1 MKGLQFSLRSAPLF
15 EGVGATELADIE
27 QRCAWRRYSAGEEIL
42 GYQDETDDVYFIAA
56 GRAKVTIYSARG
68 RAVDFR
74 DLRQG
79 DMFGEYAAI
88 DGGRRTASIEA
99 EHDCVVAAM
108 SARDFQNLIWNSR
121 TVSRTLLLHLTKQ
134 LRVLTQRVYEFS
146 TLAVNNRVQAEL
158 LRLARESLAKDATT
172 CQSVQITPAPTH
184 AAIAARI
191 STHREAVTRH
201 ISDLVRHGVIER
213 KGRSLIVRDI
223 SLLEE
228 LVRDATG
235 EY

>member
-1 MKGLQFSLRSAPLF
+1 MKELQFSLRSAPLF
-15 EGVGATELADIE
+15 DGVGATELAEIE
-27 QRCAWRRYSAGEEIL
+27 QCCAWRRYSAGEEIL
-42 GYQDETDDVYFIAA
+42 GYLDETDEVYFIAA
-56 GRAKVTIYSARG
+56 GRAKVTIYSAQG

-74 DLRQG
+74 DLQQG

-99 EHDCVVAAM
+99 EHDCAVAAM
-108 SARDFQNLIWNSR
+108 SARDFQNLIWNNS
-121 TVSRTLLLHLTKQ
+121 TVSRALLLHLTNQ

-158 LRLARESLAKDATT
+158 LRLARKSLAKDASE
-172 CQSVQITPAPTH
+172 CECVQITPAPTH

-201 ISDLVRHGVIER
+201 IGELVKHGVIER
-213 KGRSLIVRDI
+213 KGRSLIVRNI
-223 SLLEE
+223 SMLEE
-228 LVRDATG
+228 MVRDATG
-235 EY
+235 DY